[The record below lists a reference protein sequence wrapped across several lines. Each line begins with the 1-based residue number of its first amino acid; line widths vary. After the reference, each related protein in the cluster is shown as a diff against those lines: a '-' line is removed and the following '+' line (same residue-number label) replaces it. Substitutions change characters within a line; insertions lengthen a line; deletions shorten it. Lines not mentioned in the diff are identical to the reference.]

1 MQTIHI
7 YQKSRD
13 EQLDTEIAAAT
24 RIPLADVRQYL
35 AEMSK
40 KGDTSRARKSKECW
54 PGMQGISRPPSSGRK
69 LKPKA

>member
-13 EQLDTEIAAAT
+13 EQLGTEIAAAT

-35 AEMSK
+35 AEISK

-54 PGMQGISRPPSSGRK
+54 PGAGYIPTPSPGRK